1 MPGTM
6 APPQLRDSP
15 AGFLRLLAVF
25 HESEALGAGRSLLCA
40 LPALERF
47 GWTTTGW
54 FPGEG
59 PLVEEADGL
68 LAAHAAAEK
77 PLRYSV
83 RGWRSGPG
91 VAARLRGTPAYLRS
105 FRQALLRARPH
116 VVHANTLRTLPEAS
130 VARSLGL
137 PVVVHVHELPEP
149 GGKRAA
155 ALRWAASVADVLVAV
170 SDAVAEVVRPHARRT
185 PLLVAYNGVVATGL
199 ARRHEP
205 AGPIVGS
212 VGTICRTKGTD
223 VFLEAA
229 ALARAR
235 SPELRF
241 EHVGQLG
248 LDEDVAFA
256 ERVRSLAAS
265 PELRDGV
272 ELLGR
277 RPAAEGL
284 ERWELFVLASR
295 QDAFPLATLE
305 AMAAGLPVIA
315 TAVGGLPEQ
324 VVHLETGVLVPPER
338 PDALAD
344 WIVRLHGD
352 PGLRM
357 RLARAAAERVAE
369 RFTPERQAAVLH
381 EAYLAALNLRH
392 GPPQVRR
399 RIREAA

>member
-1 MPGTM
+1 MLGTPSP
-6 APPQLRDSP
+6 AELPDSP
-15 AGFLRLLAVF
+15 PGFLRLLAVF
-25 HESEALGAGRSLLCA
+25 HESEALGAGRSLLRA
-40 LPALERF
+40 LPALGSY
-47 GWTTTGW
+47 GWAATGW
-54 FPGEG
+54 FPGGG
-59 PLVEEADGL
+59 PLVEEAEGL
-68 LAAHAAAEK
+68 LAAHAGAEK

-91 VAARLRGTPAYLRS
+91 VAARLRDTPAYLRS

-149 GGKRAA
+149 GRKSAA

-170 SDAVAEVVRPHARRT
+170 SEAVADVVRPHARRT
-185 PLLVAYNGVVATGL
+185 PLLVAYNGVAA
-199 ARRHEP
+199 ARRARGPEP
-205 AGPIVGS
+205 ASPIVGS
-212 VGTICRTKGTD
+212 LGTVCRTKGTD

-229 ALARAR
+229 ALAGGRA
-235 SPELRF
+235 PELRF
-241 EHVGQLG
+241 EHVGQFG
-248 LDEDVAFA
+248 LDEDVVFA
-256 ERVRSLAAS
+256 EQVQARAAS
-265 PELRDGV
+265 PDLCGRL

-277 RPAAEGL
+277 RPAAEAL
-284 ERWELFVLASR
+284 ARWELLVLASR
-295 QDAFPLATLE
+295 RDAFPLATLE
-305 AMAAGLPVIA
+305 AMAAGVPVLA

-352 PGLRM
+352 AELRQ

-369 RFTPERQAAVLH
+369 RFTLERQAAVLH

-399 RIREAA
+399 RTREAA